1 MRESKQIPSCEAL
14 ARHRGW
20 ITIDQ
25 SALIHN
31 IRQIQSKLI
40 AGAKLMAIVKA
51 DAYGHGAIQVAKI
64 ALAEGVSALGVATIP
79 EGIQLRQSGMTAPI
93 LVLGATHRPEEI
105 DAIAHWR
112 LQPTLCCPEQAL
124 KFSQRVSRPLSV
136 HLNIDTGMSRL
147 GPIWQQ
153 GETFIQ
159 FVEGLP
165 NLEIVGIYSHL
176 ATADERGS
184 SFMETQL
191 ARFSQLNQRFACT
204 GMTGVQYHLANS
216 AGVLAGPSYHF
227 DLVRTGL
234 MLYGLYPAPHFYR
247 SIRLKPVMTVQ
258 AKITQVKRLPAGSGV
273 SYGHSFVTDE
283 PIIIAIVGI
292 GYADGVPRPLSNQMQ
307 VLVRGQKV
315 AQIGN
320 ITMDQFMIN
329 VTDLSELQVGDVV
342 TLIGRD
348 GDQRITVDDWAI
360 PLGTI
365 SYEIVC
371 GFNQRLPRVF
381 SGNSLV

>member
-1 MRESKQIPSCEAL
+1 MRDAKKSPPSEEL
-14 ARHRGW
+14 ACQRGW

-25 SALIHN
+25 AALVHN
-31 IRQIQSKLI
+31 IRQIRSKLI
-40 AGAKLMAIVKA
+40 SGCKLMAIVKA
-51 DAYGHGAIQVAKI
+51 DAYGHGATKIAKI

-93 LVLGATHRPEEI
+93 LVLGATHLVNEI

-112 LQPTLCCPEQAL
+112 LQPTLCYPEQAL
-124 KFSQRVSRPLSV
+124 KFSQRIQRPLSV

-147 GPIWQQ
+147 GPAWQE
-153 GETFIQ
+153 GETFIK
-159 FVEGLP
+159 FVRDLP

-176 ATADERGS
+176 ATADES
-184 SFMETQL
+184 STAFMEMQL
-191 ARFSQLNQRFACT
+191 SRFSQLTQRLSCS
-204 GMTGVQYHLANS
+204 GMAGVQFHLANS

-247 SIRLKPVMTVQ
+247 SIRLKPIMTVQ
-258 AKITQVKRLPAGSGV
+258 AKITQVKCLPAGSGV
-273 SYGHSFVTDE
+273 SYGHSFFTDE
-283 PIIIAIVGI
+283 PIIIAVVGI
-292 GYADGVPRPLSNQMQ
+292 GYADGLPRLLSNQMK
-307 VLVRGQKV
+307 VLVHGQKV

-329 VTDLSELQVGDVV
+329 VTNIPNVKVGDVV

-348 GDQRITVDDWAI
+348 GDQRITVEDWAT
-360 PLGTI
+360 PLKTI

-371 GFNQRLPRVF
+371 SFNQRLPRIFV
-381 SGNSLV
+381 